1 MKIFIRVAV
10 VIDVGLFIRRTYC
23 VIKICCGNCK
33 VIKRRMKWEMVV
45 HGRQV
50 KIWMEVAIA
59 YCPKTPDIC
68 LAMTRHLEDWRQF
81 DRDSS
86 PIPTE

>member
-10 VIDVGLFIRRTYC
+10 VINVGLFIRRAYYG
-23 VIKICCGNCK
+23 IKIFCK

-50 KIWMEVAIA
+50 KIWMEVAVA
-59 YCPKTPDIC
+59 
-68 LAMTRHLEDWRQF
+68 
-81 DRDSS
+81 
-86 PIPTE
+86 

>member
-1 MKIFIRVAV
+1 MKIFIHVAV
-10 VIDVGLFIRRTYC
+10 VIDVGLFIRLTYY
-23 VIKICCGNCK
+23 VIKICCDNCK

-59 YCPKTPDIC
+59 CCPKVVIF
-68 LAMTRHLEDWRQF
+68 A
-81 DRDSS
+81 
-86 PIPTE
+86 